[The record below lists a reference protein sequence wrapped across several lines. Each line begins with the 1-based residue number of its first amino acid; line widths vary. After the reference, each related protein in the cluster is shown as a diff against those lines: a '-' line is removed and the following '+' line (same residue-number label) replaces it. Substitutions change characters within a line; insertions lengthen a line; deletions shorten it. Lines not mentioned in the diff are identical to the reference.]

1 MCNTKRFHENE
12 SYDKKIGRINRLM
25 RFREQKKNGS
35 SNRNKIRPGKKQT
48 VQENCKICLMKL

>member
-25 RFREQKKNGS
+25 RFREKRKMALVTGI
-35 SNRNKIRPGKKQT
+35 K
-48 VQENCKICLMKL
+48 